1 MRILQINTFPYKAT
15 GNIML
20 NLHDVLLKNN
30 IDSYVKLLRKKL
42 DLCEGQTM
50 IHTIR
55 GVGYKLEAPQ

>member
-30 IDSYVKLLRKKL
+30 IDSYVVW
-42 DLCEGQTM
+42 G
-50 IHTIR
+50 R
-55 GVGYKLEAPQ
+55 GVKK